1 MTTCPQCHKKT
12 RQTRMGFSWRAGRRI
27 QRWRCNHC
35 GQTYLGSIQGNS
47 PSSIY
52 KETWAQLYNAF
63 GERMQDEE
71 LELMNAVLQGIK
83 LDYEEQQDVNKTK
96 KNT

>member
-1 MTTCPQCHKKT
+1 MKNLP
-12 RQTRMGFSWRAGRRI
+12 
-27 QRWRCNHC
+27 N
-35 GQTYLGSIQGNS
+35 
-47 PSSIY
+47 SIY
-52 KETWAQLYNAF
+52 KEAWNILAMCF